1 MNTQVSDAVRSKNR
15 KLEDMLRLSKAHKD
29 LIGCRL
35 LSLGVF
41 QVFFKSLTGK
51 TIIIEVEG
59 SYSIAKVKVQIQD
72 KEGIPPD
79 QQRLIFAGKQLED
92 GCCLQDYNIQKESTI
107 YLVLR
112 LRGGMDEKSNQPKV
126 KKKKSEVTPDDSS
139 KKDATQNFKRKT
151 ARKNISVDDDNEKD
165 KVKCKPDFK
174 ISNEYDKMLR
184 ELSSIDSYNK
194 MLSQFGLKPEE
205 VDDLFE
211 IEKVIEK
218 VKDVANTDP
227 KAKVLAVAMKLFQV
241 HF

>member
-1 MNTQVSDAVRSKNR
+1 MVVVYNVSCVCSLKRSMRMNTQVSDAVRSKNR

-126 KKKKSEVTPDDSS
+126 KKKKVRLLLMIL
-139 KKDATQNFKRKT
+139 AKRMQHRILK
-151 ARKNISVDDDNEKD
+151 EKLHE
-165 KVKCKPDFK
+165 K
-174 ISNEYDKMLR
+174 IYPSMMITRRIK
-184 ELSSIDSYNK
+184 
-194 MLSQFGLKPEE
+194 
-205 VDDLFE
+205 
-211 IEKVIEK
+211 
-218 VKDVANTDP
+218 
-227 KAKVLAVAMKLFQV
+227 
-241 HF
+241 

>member
-1 MNTQVSDAVRSKNR
+1 MNTQVSDSVRSKNR
-15 KLEDMLRLSKAHKD
+15 KLEDMLRISKAHKD

-35 LSLGVF
+35 LLLSLGVI
-41 QVFFKSLTGK
+41 QVFLKSLTGK

-126 KKKKSEVTPDDSS
+126 
-139 KKDATQNFKRKT
+139 
-151 ARKNISVDDDNEKD
+151 
-165 KVKCKPDFK
+165 
-174 ISNEYDKMLR
+174 
-184 ELSSIDSYNK
+184 
-194 MLSQFGLKPEE
+194 
-205 VDDLFE
+205 
-211 IEKVIEK
+211 
-218 VKDVANTDP
+218 
-227 KAKVLAVAMKLFQV
+227 
-241 HF
+241 